1 MNVNMFK
8 IIKNLFPICRSITGP
23 GIKKS
28 LTYIENII
36 PEFKRLKINSGK
48 KVFDWVVPKEWNI
61 QDGYIY
67 DIKNK
72 KKFADFKKL
81 NLHIVNFSTPINKIV
96 NKKELFK
103 NLYTLPDQPNL
114 VPYVTSYYKKNWGFC
129 VSEKKKII
137 NRGNKFKV
145 YIKSSFKNGTLV
157 KSCNI

>member
-72 KKFADFKKL
+72 KKFADFK
-81 NLHIVNFSTPINKIV
+81 N
-96 NKKELFK
+96 
-103 NLYTLPDQPNL
+103 
-114 VPYVTSYYKKNWGFC
+114 
-129 VSEKKKII
+129 
-137 NRGNKFKV
+137 
-145 YIKSSFKNGTLV
+145 
-157 KSCNI
+157 